1 MRFDG
6 RASMDQSESTPPVKN
21 QNQSSGIPPSSHPM
35 KLPNAELAIVP
46 ERKVTLYLLNRAH
59 PIGGAKAIFFLHHGF
74 ALEQWQVLAEG
85 LLQHAVENDV
95 VASDENPHG
104 VRYAVDGPL
113 VAPTGKSLNIRTAW
127 FMDRGSGMPRFITAH
142 PLPKT

>member
-1 MRFDG
+1 
-6 RASMDQSESTPPVKN
+6 
-21 QNQSSGIPPSSHPM
+21 M
-35 KLPNAELAIVP
+35 KLPNATLAVVP

-74 ALEQWQVLAEG
+74 APDKWQVFAER
-85 LLQHAVENDV
+85 LRHHAWENEV
-95 VASDENPHG
+95 VASDENSHG

-113 VAPTGKSLNIRTAW
+113 VAPTGKRLNIRTAW
-127 FMDRGSGMPRFITAH
+127 FIDHGRETPRFITAH

>member
-1 MRFDG
+1 
-6 RASMDQSESTPPVKN
+6 
-21 QNQSSGIPPSSHPM
+21 M

-59 PIGGAKAIFFLHHGF
+59 PIGGSKAAFFLHHGF
-74 ALEQWQVLAEG
+74 ALDQWQVFAER
-85 LLQHAVENDV
+85 LLRHALENEV

-113 VAPTGKSLNIRTAW
+113 ATPAGKSLNIRTAW
-127 FMDRGSGMPRFITAH
+127 FIDHGSETPRFITAH
-142 PLPKT
+142 PLLKP